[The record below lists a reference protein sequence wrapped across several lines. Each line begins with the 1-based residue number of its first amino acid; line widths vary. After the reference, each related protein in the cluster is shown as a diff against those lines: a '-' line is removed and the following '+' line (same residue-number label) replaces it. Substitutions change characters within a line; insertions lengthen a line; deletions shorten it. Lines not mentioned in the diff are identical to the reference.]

1 MKLEFN
7 KKHVI
12 ISVIFFL
19 IITIILLL
27 LKNLFF
33 IEGNFYL
40 GYFIVSFITV
50 ACLSFALC
58 VKVKLDENTT
68 KTFTIVNIIFS
79 VFYLTYIIE
88 LLNMN
93 NIFCINILRL
103 LFNFIL
109 ISMFYI
115 FIFCISN
122 KVKFSII
129 FSNVILFLLAF
140 ANYSISTLRGTPL
153 SILDI
158 LSLHTGLT
166 ILTTYTIEF
175 NFYLLLAIIS
185 FLLLIVL
192 NLKVNYKINSCKKYI
207 IIRLI
212 IIFAI
217 IIITALLFLTDLI
230 NIFGLNTYLWVP
242 ADEYHDNGFLASFFK
257 QTKELIVKEPDNY
270 SLEKVEDIYSSLEES
285 VPTNSTINTDSS
297 ISKENEEKD
306 LPNIIVIMNE
316 SFSDMTVHRDFKTN
330 EDYLSYFYSICENN
344 LSGNVHTSV
353 YGGKTPN
360 SEWEFLTNN
369 SMSLFS
375 YGTVPY
381 QQFIS
386 KNSYSLVSTLESQGY
401 TSYAI
406 HPWYK
411 TGYRR
416 NSVYPLFGFDKS
428 LFYEDLKDK
437 VDLIREYPSDLSTYK
452 QIVKL
457 YEEKDENENFF
468 NFTITMQNHS
478 GYDYNG
484 NNFKNTIT
492 LTDIE
497 NCPRVEQY
505 LSLLKLSDDALK
517 YLIEYFTNVD
527 ENTIILFFGDHQPP
541 YIEDEFWDYLNVG
554 KDNSSLAD
562 AEKGYITPY
571 FIWTNYD
578 VDFSKYETNDISLNY
593 LSILLLDIA
602 GLDTTPYMDFL
613 REMQKEIPVI
623 TGHGYMDSTGTY
635 HNLDERNE
643 YTELINNYHILQYNN
658 MFERKDLVTK
668 MFKIQ

>member
-7 KKHVI
+7 KNRITISI
-12 ISVIFFL
+12 ILFL
-19 IITIILLL
+19 FMTIILIL
-27 LKNLFF
+27 LKDLFF
-33 IEGNFYL
+33 IEEKFYL
-40 GYFIVSFITV
+40 GYFIISFFTAV
-50 ACLSFALC
+50 CLSLALC
-58 VKVKLDENTT
+58 VKITLDEHANKIFT
-68 KTFTIVNIIFS
+68 KINIAFS
-79 VFYLTYIIE
+79 IFYLTYIIE

-93 NIFCINILRL
+93 NMFGINILRL

-109 ISMFYI
+109 ITMFYA
-115 FIFCISN
+115 FVFCISN
-122 KVKFSII
+122 KLKFSII
-129 FSNVILFLLAF
+129 FSNIILFLLAF
-140 ANYSISTLRGTPL
+140 ANYAISTLRGTPL

-166 ILTTYTIEF
+166 ILTTYTIEL

-192 NLKVNYKINSCKKYI
+192 NLKINYKINSCKKYI
-207 IIRLI
+207 VIRLI
-212 IIFAI
+212 IIISII
-217 IIITALLFLTDLI
+217 IIITLLFLTNLI

-242 ADEYHDNGFLASFFK
+242 EYEYHDNGFLASFFK
-257 QTKELIVKEPDNY
+257 QTKELIVKKPTNY
-270 SLEKVEDIYSSLEES
+270 SIENVETIYSSLEKS
-285 VPTNSTINTDSS
+285 APTSSTEYSS
-297 ISKENEEKD
+297 TQKPEKD

-316 SFSDMTVHRDFKTN
+316 SFSDMTVHRDFETN
-330 EDYLSYFYSICENN
+330 KEYLSYFYSICENN
-344 LSGNVHTSV
+344 LSGNLHTSV

-386 KNSYSLVSTLESQGY
+386 REQYSLVSTLESQGY

-411 TGYRR
+411 NGYRR
-416 NSVYPLFGFDKS
+416 NSVYPLFGFDTS
-428 LFYEDLKDK
+428 LFYEDLKDE
-437 VDLIREYPSDLSTYK
+437 VSLVREYPTDLSTYE

-457 YEEKDENENFF
+457 YEAKSEDENFF

-478 GYDYNG
+478 GYDYTG
-484 NNFKNTIT
+484 KDFKNTIK
-492 LTDIE
+492 LTDLE

-517 YLIEYFTNVD
+517 YLIEYFSDVEED
-527 ENTIILFFGDHQPP
+527 TIILFFGDHQPP
-541 YIEDEFWDYLNVG
+541 YIEDEFWDYINIG

-562 AEKGYITPY
+562 SEKGYITPY

-578 VDFSKYETNDISLNY
+578 VDFSKYEANDISLNY

-623 TGHGYMDSTGTY
+623 TGHGYMDSTGIY
-635 HNLDERNE
+635 HNLDEQNE
-643 YTELINNYHILQYNN
+643 YSKLINSYHILQYNN
-658 MFERKDLVTK
+658 MFERKDIVR
-668 MFKIQ
+668 KIFEISK